1 MEEYKNIRITFSKGE
16 RVKYISHL
24 DLNRAFQRSIKR
36 SGLPAYYTQGFNP
49 HIELVFSP
57 PLSVGYTS
65 DCEIADFRIKEGIS
79 GKDIIER
86 LNKALPAGFKVISAA
101 EPVEKISKIFY
112 AKYLVTVEGKADFS
126 VFDNEEKILVIKKT
140 KSSEKE
146 IDLKEYISQIK
157 AEYDGEKTAFEI
169 VLPCQEGAI
178 NPALIMG
185 ALSEKSSKEYDF
197 SVKRLSFYNDCC
209 LSKRL
214 EAFR

>member
-1 MEEYKNIRITFSKGE
+1 MEEYKNIRVVFSKGE

-65 DCEIADFRIKEGIS
+65 ECEVADFRIKQGIS
-79 GKDIIER
+79 ENDIITK
-86 LNKALPAGFKVISAA
+86 LNKALPAGFKVKSVS
-101 EPVEKISKIFY
+101 EPKEKISKIFY
-112 AKYLVTVEGKADFS
+112 ANYLVTVEGKADFS
-126 VFDNEEKILVIKKT
+126 VFESEKEVLVMKKT

-146 IDLKEYISQIK
+146 IDLKEYISKIK
-157 AEYDGEKTAFEI
+157 AEFDGENTVFEI
-169 VLPCQEGAI
+169 ILPCQEGAI

-185 ALSEKSSKEYDF
+185 ALSQKTSKEYDF
-197 SVKRLSFYNDCC
+197 YVKRLSFYNNDTKIFC
-209 LSKRL
+209 
-214 EAFR
+214 